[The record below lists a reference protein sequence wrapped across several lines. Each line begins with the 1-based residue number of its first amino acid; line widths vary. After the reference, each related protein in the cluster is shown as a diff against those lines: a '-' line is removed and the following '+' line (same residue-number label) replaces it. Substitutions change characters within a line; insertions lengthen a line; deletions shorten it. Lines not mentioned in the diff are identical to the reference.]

1 MKKGFTFA
9 SQCRVHALLCCS
21 AAVLLTACGGG
32 ASSAGTAQPTQ
43 AAAVSSTSPAN
54 QSGAPVASETTS
66 APVAPATSAP
76 VASETTSAPVAPA
89 SSAPVAPASSAPVAP
104 ATSAPAASDTTS
116 APVAPATSAPVAPAS
131 SAPVAPASSA
141 PVAPV
146 QPAASSPTTTA
157 AVAAACTY
165 YIAPTGSDSGAGTL
179 ASPWKTVAYA
189 SAKLTAG
196 KTLCARGGTYYGQA
210 GLIWKSSGT
219 AAAPVTFRNYPGE
232 TPVFDGQWGD
242 TGTDGDFL
250 VFSNN
255 SHVVVDGITAQ
266 HFADQYGNGT
276 IDLHNGVGPVDD
288 ITIQNS
294 TLIDN
299 GSHTAQDH
307 HIYIATGV
315 TNVTIRNNRF
325 IRAAGSA
332 IQAYHSPASS
342 GIKVYNNVM
351 IGGTLK
357 CSQSKSN
364 PCSASATQHWGLII
378 GDAKDTQIYNN
389 TIYGMQY
396 GMDFNYG
403 TTSTG
408 PYVVKNNLIVNST
421 VAAIRVDSAYAPYFT
436 SDYNGFSGN
445 ANDINWKGSNMTAA
459 QFAVSTTNERHAVS
473 GNPMFVNAAAGD
485 FHLNAGS
492 PMINKALSMNLFS
505 TDMDWLARPSGA
517 FDIGAYEKQ

>member
-32 ASSAGTAQPTQ
+32 TTSAGTAQPTQ
-43 AAAVSSTSPAN
+43 AAAVSSTN
-54 QSGAPVASETTS
+54 QSS
-66 APVAPATSAP
+66 APVANEATSAP
-76 VASETTSAPVAPA
+76 VAVDTSVAAATDAPA
-89 SSAPVAPASSAPVAP
+89 DAPADKLLATSGVVSSA
-104 ATSAPAASDTTS
+104 AT
-116 APVAPATSAPVAPAS
+116 
-131 SAPVAPASSA
+131 
-141 PVAPV
+141 
-146 QPAASSPTTTA
+146 
-157 AVAAACTY
+157 AACTY

-179 ASPWKTVAYA
+179 ASPWKTVKYA

-332 IQAYHSPASS
+332 IQAYHSPASN
-342 GIKVYNNVM
+342 GIKIYNNVM

-378 GDAKDTQIYNN
+378 GDAKSTQIYNN

-421 VAAIRVDSAYAPYFT
+421 VAGIRVASAYASYFT

-445 ANDINWKGSNMTAA
+445 ASDINWKGSNMSAT
-459 QFAVSTTNERHAVS
+459 QFAVSTTNERHAVRA
-473 GNPMFVNAAAGD
+473 NPLFVNAAAGD

-492 PMINKALSMNLFS
+492 PMINKALSLTMFS
-505 TDMDWLARPSGA
+505 TDKDWLARPSGA